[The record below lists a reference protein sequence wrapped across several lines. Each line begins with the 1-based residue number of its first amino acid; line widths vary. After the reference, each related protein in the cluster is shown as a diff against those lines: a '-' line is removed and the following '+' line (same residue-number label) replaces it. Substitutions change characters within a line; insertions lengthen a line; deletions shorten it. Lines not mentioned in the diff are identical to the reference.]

1 MTELLI
7 FSFLAGAVLGQ
18 RFRVLVLLPL
28 TFALVLAA
36 LPIGLMANLS
46 FLEGLKGAVLA
57 AIALQAGYLFG
68 SAARFSLAAA
78 RAARVFARP
87 VKTVR

>member
-18 RFRVLVLLPL
+18 RYRVLVLLPL

-36 LPIGLMANLS
+36 IPIGFLAQLS
-46 FLEGLKGAVLA
+46 FLEGLKGVVLA
-57 AIALQAGYLFG
+57 AVVLQAGYLFG
-68 SAARFSLAAA
+68 SVARFGLGAA
-78 RAARVFARP
+78 RAARVVART
-87 VKTVR
+87 VKTAR

>member
-7 FSFLAGAVLGQ
+7 FSFLVGAVLGQ

-28 TFALVLAA
+28 TFVMLLAA
-36 LPIGLMANLS
+36 IPVGWMANLS
-46 FLEGLKGAVLA
+46 FLEGLKDVVLA
-57 AIALQAGYLFG
+57 AIVLQAGYLFG
-68 SAARFSLAAA
+68 SAARLVIAGT

-87 VKTVR
+87 VKSAR

>member
-18 RFRVLVLLPL
+18 RFRVLILLPVTL
-28 TFALVLAA
+28 FLVLTV
-36 LPIGLMANLS
+36 LPVGLMTSLG
-46 FLEGLKGAVLA
+46 FLEGLKAAAFA

-68 SAARFSLAAA
+68 SAARFGLAAA
-78 RAARVFARP
+78 RTARVFARP
-87 VKTVR
+87 VRTAR

>member
-18 RFRVLVLLPL
+18 RFRVLMLLPV
-28 TFALVLAA
+28 TFFLVLTV
-36 LPIGLMANLS
+36 LPVGLMTSLG
-46 FLEGLKGAVLA
+46 FLAGLKAAVFA
-57 AIALQAGYLFG
+57 AIVLQAGYLFG
-68 SAARFSLAAA
+68 SGARFALAAG

-87 VKTVR
+87 AKAAR

>member
-18 RFRVLVLLPL
+18 RFRVLMLLPV
-28 TFALVLAA
+28 TFVLVLTV
-36 LPIGLMANLS
+36 LPVGLMTSLG
-46 FLEGLKGAVLA
+46 LLGGLKAAAFA

-68 SAARFSLAAA
+68 SGARFALAAT

-87 VKTVR
+87 AKAAR

>member
-18 RFRVLVLLPL
+18 RFRVLVLLPV
-28 TFALVLAA
+28 TFFLVLTV
-36 LPIGLMANLS
+36 LPVGLMTSLG
-46 FLEGLKGAVLA
+46 FLEGLKAAVFA
-57 AIALQAGYLFG
+57 AIALQGGYLFG
-68 SAARFSLAAA
+68 SATRFALAAA

-87 VKTVR
+87 VKAAR

>member
-7 FSFLAGAVLGQ
+7 FSFLVGAVLGQ
-18 RFRVLVLLPL
+18 RFRVLVLLPITL
-28 TFALVLAA
+28 VLVLAVLPVA
-36 LPIGLMANLS
+36 LMSHLG

-68 SAARFSLAAA
+68 SAARFGLAAA
-78 RAARVFARP
+78 RTGRVFTRP
-87 VKTVR
+87 VKATR

>member
-1 MTELLI
+1 MLLI

-18 RFRVLVLLPL
+18 RFRVLVLLPV
-28 TFALVLAA
+28 TFFLVLTV
-36 LPIGLMANLS
+36 LPVDLMSNLG
-46 FLEGLKGAVLA
+46 FLEGLKSATFAAV
-57 AIALQAGYLFG
+57 ALQAGYLFG

-87 VKTVR
+87 VKTAR